1 MMMLKPLLAL
11 AVLAASGMTAL
22 AQTSQ
27 PSAEPSDAAKALVGA
42 WELSNP
48 DRDRRCQVTFKLD
61 ATPPGRSITLAPACG
76 IAFPDLRP
84 TAAWTMARDD
94 TLKLLDAKGT
104 TLLELNE
111 VESGMYETT
120 PSFTHYFLQTLAATG
135 KERITD
141 DLFGDWQFARAGKT
155 ICQFTLGNTAFDADS
170 FALIL
175 KPGCDPLV
183 TRFGPVAWRFDRG
196 QFVMLDAKGQSWRF
210 EENEEN
216 TWSRI
221 PAMRPP
227 LTMMRPQPPQ

>member
-1 MMMLKPLLAL
+1 MPMRYLLVGLFSLLIPGLAL
-11 AVLAASGMTAL
+11 AQS
-22 AQTSQ
+22 SQ
-27 PSAEPSDAAKALVGA
+27 PAAEPSDAAKALVGA

-48 DRDRRCQVTFKLD
+48 DRDRRCQITFKLD
-61 ATPPGRSITLAPACG
+61 PAPPGWSITLAPGCAA
-76 IAFPDLRP
+76 AFPDLRP
-84 TAAWTMARDD
+84 TTAWTMARDD

-104 TLLELNE
+104 TLTELNE
-111 VESGMYETT
+111 VENGMYETT
-120 PSFTHYFLQTLAATG
+120 PSFTHYFLQNLAATG

-141 DLFGDWQFARAGKT
+141 DLFGDWQLSRSGKS
-155 ICQFTLGNTAFDADS
+155 ICQFTLGNTAFNADS
-170 FALIL
+170 FTLIL
-175 KPGCDPLV
+175 KSGCDALI

-227 LTMMRPQPPQ
+227 LTMTRLAPPVQ

>member
-1 MMMLKPLLAL
+1 MLRHVLVGAFSLLMSG
-11 AVLAASGMTAL
+11 LAA
-22 AQTSQ
+22 AQSTQ

-61 ATPPGRSITLAPACG
+61 PAPPGWSVTLAPACAV
-76 IAFPDLRP
+76 AFPDLRP
-84 TAAWTMARDD
+84 TVAWTMARDD
-94 TLKLLDAKGT
+94 TLKFLDAKGT
-104 TLLELNE
+104 TLSELNE
-111 VESGMYETT
+111 VENGMYETT
-120 PSFTHYFLQTLAATG
+120 PSYTHYFLQNLAATG

-141 DLFGDWQFARAGKT
+141 DLFGEWQFVRAGKT

-175 KPGCDPLV
+175 KSGCDALI

-210 EENEEN
+210 EENEDN
-216 TWSRI
+216 TCSRV
-221 PAMRPP
+221 PAMKPQQ
-227 LTMMRPQPPQ
+227 LTMTRPVPPQ

>member
-1 MMMLKPLLAL
+1 MRLKSFLPLVMLVAL
-11 AVLAASGMTAL
+11 ATAAL
-22 AQTSQ
+22 AQSTQ
-27 PSAEPSDAAKALVGA
+27 PPAEPSDAAKALVGA

-48 DRDRRCQVTFKLD
+48 DRDRRCQVSFKLD
-61 ATPPGRSITLAPACG
+61 PAPPGWSITLAPACAV
-76 IAFPDLRP
+76 AFPDLRP
-84 TAAWTMARDD
+84 TVAWTMARDD
-94 TLKLLDAKGT
+94 TLKFLDAKGI
-104 TLLELNE
+104 TLSELNE
-111 VESGMYETT
+111 VENGMYETT
-120 PSFTHYFLQTLAATG
+120 PSFTHYFLQNLAATG

-141 DLFGDWQFARAGKT
+141 DLFGDWQFARSGKT

-170 FALIL
+170 FALVL
-175 KPGCDPLV
+175 KPGCDPLI

-227 LTMMRPQPPQ
+227 LTMARPSAPAQ

>member
-1 MMMLKPLLAL
+1 MWARLIIVL
-11 AVLAASGMTAL
+11 AVAALPTFAH

-61 ATPPGRSITLAPACG
+61 PTPPGRSIALAPACG
-76 IAFPDLRP
+76 VAFPDLRP
-84 TAAWTMARDD
+84 TAAWTMGRDD
-94 TLKLLDAKGT
+94 SLKLLDAKGT
-104 TLLELNE
+104 TLLELSE

-120 PSFTHYFLQTLAATG
+120 PSYTHYFLQTLAATG

-141 DLFGDWQFARAGKT
+141 DLFGEWQFARSGKT
-155 ICQFTLGNTAFDADS
+155 ICQFTLANTAFDADS
-170 FALIL
+170 FALVL
-175 KPGCDPLV
+175 KPGCDQLI

-227 LTMMRPQPPQ
+227 LTMTRPAQSP

>member
-1 MMMLKPLLAL
+1 MWARLAIMLAVAALPAL
-11 AVLAASGMTAL
+11 AR
-22 AQTSQ
+22 AQAPQ

-61 ATPPGRSITLAPACG
+61 PAPPGRSIAFAPACAV
-76 IAFPDLRP
+76 AFPDLRP

-120 PSFTHYFLQTLAATG
+120 PRYTHYFLQTLAATG

-141 DLFGDWQFARAGKT
+141 DLFGEWQFARSGKT
-155 ICQFTLGNTAFDADS
+155 ICQFTLANTAFDADS
-170 FALIL
+170 FALVL
-175 KPGCDPLV
+175 KPGCDQLI

-216 TWSRI
+216 SWSRI

-227 LTMMRPQPPQ
+227 LTMTRPQPAATQ